1 MLLEL
6 LVLVLPEVT
15 YAILVRLIVPVEH
28 RRLDKLAWRGGSR
41 VGLRRHLSQI

>member
-15 YAILVRLIVPVEH
+15 YAILVRLIVPVGLVEH
-28 RRLDKLAWRGGSR
+28 GRLDKLAWRGGS
-41 VGLRRHLSQI
+41 